1 MPYLQVQ
8 VQVHHPQTEFLKS
21 ILECALLSAALEH
34 RDANASVMKFFY
46 DLLHAGRTRENNP
59 DFEARRHLIGALH
72 LEYGGKLVDSLVK
85 AAVLTLPS
93 YTYHD
98 IGDVI
103 HECLQHDRASVC
115 SWLEECLKTLESSES
130 SALAAIT
137 RQQLVEFHRAVTSA
151 ESAPDV
157 SQAIREFVRL
167 WR

>member
-1 MPYLQVQ
+1 MG
-8 VQVHHPQTEFLKS
+8 
-21 ILECALLSAALEH
+21 

-46 DLLHAGRTRENNP
+46 DLLHAGRTREDNP
-59 DFEARRHLIGALH
+59 DFQARATLIRALH
-72 LEYGGKLVDSLVK
+72 TEYGSKLVDSLVR

-98 IGDVI
+98 IGDVL

-115 SWLEECLKTLESSES
+115 SWLEECLKTLQSSES
-130 SALAAIT
+130 NSINSIT
-137 RQQLVEFHRAVTSA
+137 HKQLVDFHRAVTSA